1 MAIFHLTIF
10 LSGAPN
16 SFAAIYG
23 FEILLENGRML
34 VDLFFVISGLI
45 LARAIWT
52 KEECAVALPSGSFA
66 WARFSRLWPLH
77 CVVLC
82 FTAFMLRSDAD
93 TNAYNFLMSL
103 GLLHVFLPDIDVLNP
118 PV

>member
-1 MAIFHLTIF
+1 VAIFHLRIF

-45 LARAIWT
+45 LAHCYLDEGRMRRGVTFRKFCMGALQPAMAASLRRSVFHRFHAAIG
-52 KEECAVALPSGSFA
+52 C
-66 WARFSRLWPLH
+66 
-77 CVVLC
+77 
-82 FTAFMLRSDAD
+82 
-93 TNAYNFLMSL
+93 
-103 GLLHVFLPDIDVLNP
+103 
-118 PV
+118 